1 MQHET
6 GITDVVDPLAG
17 SYYVE
22 RLTKELADKAW
33 ALIEQVEAMGGMTKA
48 VASGWPKAQI
58 EEAATRKQAAIDK
71 GEDVIVGVNKY
82 RLEEE
87 ARIETREV
95 DNRAVRDGQIKRLE
109 RIKRSRDAEDVEHK
123 LSEMEAAA
131 KSGGGNILELAVE
144 AARARATVGEMSDAL
159 RRAFGNHVATSEVV
173 KNIHG
178 DLYRDDPEYNLVAAR
193 LKAVTAKMKHAPCM
207 LIAKLG
213 QDGHDR
219 GAKIIA
225 SAFGDLGFEVVAGPL
240 FQTPQEAADLAIAE
254 KVQIIGVSSLA
265 AGHKTL
271 LPELNV
277 ALKAKG
283 RGDIIVVCGGV
294 VPRGDYEFL
303 LQSGVSAIFGPG
315 TNVLDAMR
323 SVLDLL
329 EGVRRN

>member
-1 MQHET
+1 
-6 GITDVVDPLAG
+6 
-17 SYYVE
+17 VE
-22 RLTKELADKAW
+22 SLTKELADKAW
-33 ALIEQVEAMGGMTKA
+33 ALMEQIEAMGGMTKA
-48 VASGWPKAQI
+48 VASGWPKQQI
-58 EEAATRKQAAIDK
+58 EEAATRKQAYIDK

-87 ARIETREV
+87 AVLVSREV
-95 DNRAVRDGQIKRLE
+95 DNRAVRAGQIKRLE
-109 RIKRSRDAEDVEHK
+109 HIKRSRSPELVQST
-123 LSEMEAAA
+123 LAALETA
-131 KSGGGNILELAVE
+131 ARSGKGNILEIAVE

-159 RRAFGNHVATSEVV
+159 RIVFGDHSAKPEVV
-173 KNIHG
+173 KHVHG
-178 DLYRDDPEYNLVAAR
+178 DLYKDDSEYKLVSAR
-193 LKAVTAKMKHAPCM
+193 LKSVTSKMKHAPRM

-240 FQTPQEAADLAIAE
+240 FQTPQEAADLAISE
-254 KVQIIGVSSLA
+254 NVQIIGVSSLA

-271 LPELNV
+271 LPELTS
-277 ALKAKG
+277 ALKAKS
-283 RGDIIVVCGGV
+283 RADIIVVCGGV

-303 LQSGVSAIFGPG
+303 MQSGVSAIFGPG

-329 EGVRRN
+329 EGKRRNT